1 MTTKNKNTTIDK
13 NALLVKKL
21 REEVKALKAES
32 AKDTITI
39 DGEGKLS
46 AHGNVI
52 HQLSKTVGKYRRSY
66 LETASRKEGLALKRV
81 GLQRFAS
88 LSLVLY
94 NKGTCTEG
102 HLNEAMK
109 NLGIRLTVS
118 GGTKNAII
126 ARAEVFPMREFAIA

>member
-1 MTTKNKNTTIDK
+1 MTTENKNNTIEK
-13 NALLVKKL
+13 NAALIKKL
-21 REEVKALKAES
+21 RAEIKALKAES

-39 DGEGKLS
+39 DGAGAVA

-52 HQLSKTVGKYRRSY
+52 HQLSKEVGRIRKAY
-66 LETASRKEGLALKRV
+66 LAATSRKEGLALKRV

-88 LSLVLY
+88 LSLVIY
-94 NKGTCTEG
+94 NKETCTEG
-102 HLNEAMK
+102 QLNDAIK

-126 ARAEVFPMREFAIA
+126 ARTEIFPMREFTSA